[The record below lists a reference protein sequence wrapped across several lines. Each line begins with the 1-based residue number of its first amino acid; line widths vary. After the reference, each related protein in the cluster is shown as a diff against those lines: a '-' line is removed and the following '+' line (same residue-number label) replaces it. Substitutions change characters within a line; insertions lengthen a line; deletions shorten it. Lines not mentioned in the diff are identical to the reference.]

1 MQDIS
6 RRGFL
11 KVARNGIAAADS
23 LPSPLRPWSP
33 RRAPRPI
40 PRRPRDTSVRPVS
53 SNENLV
59 IHVPTPAPARST
71 SWWAPAKSFVT
82 IARSSLDSFATSA
95 ESPQPTAFLTLPS
108 IS

>member
-11 KVARNGIAAADS
+11 KVARNGIAAAG
-23 LPSPLRPWSP
+23 LVAVALRPWSP

-40 PRRPRDTSVRPVS
+40 QGDHADTERSTVS

-59 IHVPTPAPARST
+59 IHVPNPSTGEIHFMVGTREVVRHDRALVARLVRDVS
-71 SWWAPAKSFVT
+71 
-82 IARSSLDSFATSA
+82 
-95 ESPQPTAFLTLPS
+95 
-108 IS
+108 